1 MIGRTR
7 TWGSRAAATLTIV
20 VLCTAPAFAAVNPHG
35 AATAAGV
42 RDILLGAAAATG
54 LMAAMAA
61 IIAAS
66 WRGFRTALRV
76 PSSAAEDP
84 FDWRDRRP

>member
-1 MIGRTR
+1 MTGRTKG
-7 TWGSRAAATLTIV
+7 WSGRAAAMFALL
-20 VLCTAPAFAAVNPHG
+20 VLSSAPALAAVDPHA

-61 IIAAS
+61 VIAAS
-66 WRGFRTALRV
+66 WRGFRTSLRV
-76 PSSAAEDP
+76 PSNAAEDP